1 MKKRDV
7 LRGFLVL
14 PLLPALLLMVL
25 LTTASLL
32 WWESV
37 GILLRLV
44 PGQARRV
51 IGRYLGAVPFAWLL
65 TGTLQLAALTAWSIR
80 GGRVKARFADMAE
93 GCICQLEDIPR
104 LREIGGFW

>member
-14 PLLPALLLMVL
+14 PLLPLLLLMVV
-25 LTTASLL
+25 LTAASLL
-32 WWESV
+32 WWEALGV
-37 GILLRLV
+37 FLRLA
-44 PGQARRV
+44 PGRARRV
-51 IGRYLGAVPFAWLL
+51 VGRYLGAIPFAWLL
-65 TGTLQLAALTAWSIR
+65 TGTLHLAALTAWSIR
-80 GGRVKARFADMAE
+80 GGRVKARFSDMAE